1 MSGGAKYQPGQHG
14 VPPLGRAYRRRLLL
28 ELQRR
33 ADAGDVRAAEALV
46 RLSMEAERGAE
57 AGTAADAAAWSAP
70 HG

>member
-33 ADAGDVRAAEALV
+33 ADAGDVQATEALV
-46 RLSMEAERGAE
+46 RLSIEIERGAKVGAE
-57 AGTAADAAAWSAP
+57 DTAARSTV

>member
-1 MSGGAKYQPGQHG
+1 VSGGAKYQPGQHG

-33 ADAGDVRAAEALV
+33 ADAGDVQATEALV
-46 RLSMEAERGAE
+46 RLSIQIERGAK
-57 AGTAADAAAWSAP
+57 AGAEGMAARITL

>member
-33 ADAGDVRAAEALV
+33 ADAGDVQATEALV
-46 RLSMEAERGAE
+46 RLSIQIERGAK
-57 AGTAADAAAWSAP
+57 AGAEGMAARITL

>member
-1 MSGGAKYQPGQHG
+1 MSGIPKYRPGQHG

-28 ELQRR
+28 ALQRR
-33 ADAGDVRAAEALV
+33 ADAGDVQAAEALV

-57 AGTAADAAAWSAP
+57 AGAEGEAAWSAP

>member
-46 RLSMEAERGAE
+46 RLSMEAERCAE
-57 AGTAADAAAWSAP
+57 AGTAADAVWSAP

>member
-28 ELQRR
+28 ELQRC
-33 ADAGDVRAAEALV
+33 ADAGDVQATEALV
-46 RLSMEAERGAE
+46 RLSIEAERDAK
-57 AGTAADAAAWSAP
+57 AAAEGRAAWGAL

>member
-1 MSGGAKYQPGQHG
+1 MSGAPKYRSGQHG

-46 RLSMEAERGAE
+46 RLSMEAESGAE
-57 AGTAADAAAWSAP
+57 AGTAGDAAAWSAP